1 MKAYKTDELRSLTDE
16 ELIRREQSLRKTLF
30 DFRMK
35 LAVGQLTK
43 FADITA
49 TKRNLARVLTELQ
62 HRRAGLSG

>member
-1 MKAYKTDELRSLTDE
+1 
-16 ELIRREQSLRKTLF
+16 LIRREQSLRKTLF

>member
-1 MKAYKTDELRSLTDE
+1 MKAYKTEELRSLTDE

>member
-1 MKAYKTDELRSLTDE
+1 MKAYKTEELRSLTDE

-49 TKRNLARVLTELQ
+49 MKRNLARVLTELQ
-62 HRRAGLSG
+62 HRRGLG